1 MANNRVFMAKSR
13 YSRQMWENNSCGR
26 KPQSARVYPLLYPRH
41 ASSDFFAEKIFIF
54 FFYFRAAS
62 ILVGRGIFFIYFVG
76 GLVKHSF
83 DLSPSFFYIF
93 GAI

>member
-1 MANNRVFMAKSR
+1 
-13 YSRQMWENNSCGR
+13 MWENNSCGR

-41 ASSDFFAEKIFIF
+41 ASSDFFAEKMERSVF
-54 FFYFRAAS
+54 FFHTVA
-62 ILVGRGIFFIYFVG
+62 ILVGSSVVFFYFVG

-83 DLSPSFFYIF
+83 DLSPSYFYIF